1 MTQLIWPLP
10 TCWIYPTSP
19 LPSSAVKCPAHAN
32 SRIACCPA
40 LLESSSTDLLFFE
53 VLISFHSSLS
63 SSMTSADRPFLTP
76 LFKRAL
82 SSSPNGPRPTVALTL
97 SLPSLYLDASSVPA
111 DVLRVL
117 STCIRCTRNTHSAQ
131 DMLWMNAFFIN

>member
-1 MTQLIWPLP
+1 MAQLIWPLP

-19 LPSSAVKCPAHAN
+19 LPSSAVKCPARAN
-32 SRIACCPA
+32 SRIAR
-40 LLESSSTDLLFFE
+40 DFLFFE
-53 VLISFHSSLS
+53 ALISFHSSLS

-97 SLPSLYLDASSVPA
+97 SLPSLYLDASSAPA
-111 DVLRVL
+111 DVLHVL
-117 STCIRCTRNTHSAQ
+117 STCIRCTGNTHSAQ